1 MDLVTK
7 LLAQILDKFKA
18 KNPKIFLIVQFALV
32 AVQGVLVELDASDIL
47 PSDDW
52 IAVVLKYV
60 GYALMILVGSRTY
73 SFVNVKTNGNSQ
85 GG

>member
-1 MDLVTK
+1 MDLLTK
-7 LLAQILDKFKA
+7 LLAQVLDKFKA

-32 AVQGVLVELDASDIL
+32 VLQGALVELDGSNIL

-52 IAVVLKYV
+52 ISVVLKYV

-73 SFVNVKTNGNSQ
+73 TFVDKGNSQ

>member
-1 MDLVTK
+1 MDLLTK
-7 LLAQILDKFKA
+7 LLAQVLDKFKA

-32 AVQGVLVELDASDIL
+32 VLQAALVELDASDIL
-47 PSDDW
+47 ASDDW

-73 SFVNVKTNGNSQ
+73 TFVKKDTSQ